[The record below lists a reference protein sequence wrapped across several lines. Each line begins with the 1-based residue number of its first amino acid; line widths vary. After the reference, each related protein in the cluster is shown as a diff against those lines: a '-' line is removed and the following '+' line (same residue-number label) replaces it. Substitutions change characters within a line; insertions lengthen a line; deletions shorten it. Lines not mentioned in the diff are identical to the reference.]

1 MHVIG
6 LNYSNTMIIKRF
18 TGKTVV
24 VTGAS
29 CGIGLGI
36 AERFAEEGANLVLA
50 DRDPRVE
57 EAAATIKTF
66 GVGALPAVCDVTNKA
81 EVEDLYKRAAGQF
94 GTVDISIQ
102 NAGIIT
108 INKLEDLTEAD
119 WNRVLAVNTTGVFL
133 CCQAA
138 AKYMINQGS
147 GRLINSSSA
156 QGRQGFIYTP
166 HYAASK
172 FAVIGL
178 TQSLAKEL
186 APHGITVNAICP
198 GIIGSDMWAYND
210 EHWGKLL
217 GNYQP
222 GELMK
227 EWIQRVPLKRAGNPK
242 DIAGLVA
249 FLASDDASYIT
260 GQSVNVDGG
269 LVMS

>member
-1 MHVIG
+1 M
-6 LNYSNTMIIKRF
+6 KRF

-29 CGIGLGI
+29 RGIGLGI
-36 AERFAEEGANLVLA
+36 AERFAEEGANLVVA

-57 EAAATIKTF
+57 EAAKKIESM
-66 GVGALPAVCDVTNKA
+66 GVGALPVTCDVTNKA
-81 EVEDLYKRAAGQF
+81 DVEKLYERAAGEF
-94 GTVDISIQ
+94 RTIDVSIQ
-102 NAGIIT
+102 NAGVIT
-108 INKLEDLTEAD
+108 IATLEDLSEKD
-119 WNRVLAVNTTGVFL
+119 WNRVLAVNTTGVFF

-138 AKYMINQGS
+138 AKYMIKQGS

-172 FAVIGL
+172 FGVIGL

-198 GIIGSDMWAYND
+198 GIIGTDMWAYND

-217 GNYQP
+217 GNYKP
-222 GELMK
+222 GELMQ
-227 EWIQRVPLKRAGNPK
+227 EWIEGVPLKRAGTAQ
-242 DIAGLVA
+242 DIAGLVT
-249 FLASDDASYIT
+249 FLASDDAAYIT

>member
-1 MHVIG
+1 M
-6 LNYSNTMIIKRF
+6 MKRF
-18 TGKTVV
+18 VGKTVV

-29 CGIGLGI
+29 RGIGLGI

-50 DRDPRVE
+50 DRDPGVE
-57 EAAATIKTF
+57 EAAAKVRKLGTD
-66 GVGALPAVCDVTNKA
+66 ALPAICDVTKKS
-81 EVEDLYKRAAGQF
+81 EVEALYQKAADKF

-108 INKLEDLTEAD
+108 IDKLEELSEKD

-138 AKYMINQGS
+138 AKYMTKQGS

-186 APHGITVNAICP
+186 APRGITVNAICP
-198 GIIGSDMWAYND
+198 GIIETDMWAYND
-210 EHWGKLL
+210 QHWGKLL
-217 GNYQP
+217 GNYKP

-227 EWIQRVPLKRAGNPK
+227 EWIQGVPLKRAGNAK
-242 DIAGLVA
+242 DIAGLVS
-249 FLASDDASYIT
+249 FLASDDAAYIT
-260 GQSVNVDGG
+260 GQAVNIDGG

>member
-1 MHVIG
+1 
-6 LNYSNTMIIKRF
+6 MILMMKRF
-18 TGKTVV
+18 SGKTVV

-29 CGIGLGI
+29 RGIGLGI
-36 AERFAEEGANLVLA
+36 SDRFAEEGANLVLA

-57 EAAATIKTF
+57 EAAVQIKAL
-66 GVGALPAVCDVTNKA
+66 GVDALSVVCDVTNKA
-81 EVEDLYKRAAGQF
+81 EVENLYKRASAQF

-108 INKLEDLTEAD
+108 INKLEDLTESD
-119 WNRVLAVNTTGVFL
+119 WNKVLAVNTTGVFL

-138 AKYMINQGS
+138 AKYMVKQGS

-172 FAVIGL
+172 FAVIGI

-186 APHGITVNAICP
+186 APYGITVNAICP

-227 EWIQRVPLKRAGNPK
+227 EWIQGVPLKRAGNPK

>member
-1 MHVIG
+1 M
-6 LNYSNTMIIKRF
+6 MKRF
-18 TGKTVV
+18 IGKTVV
-24 VTGAS
+24 VTGGS
-29 CGIGLGI
+29 RGIGLGI

-50 DRDPRVE
+50 DKASGVE
-57 EAAATIKTF
+57 EAAEKIKTL
-66 GVGALPAVCDVTNKA
+66 GVGALGAVCDVTNKG
-81 EVEDLYKRAAGQF
+81 EVEDLYKRAAEQF
-94 GTVDISIQ
+94 GSVDVSIQ
-102 NAGIIT
+102 NAGVIT
-108 INKLEDLTEAD
+108 IEKLENLTEKD
-119 WNRVLAVNTTGVFL
+119 WNFVMAVNTTGVFL

-138 AKYMINQGS
+138 AKYMIKQGS

-198 GIIGSDMWAYND
+198 GIIGTDMWAYND
-210 EHWGKLL
+210 EKWGKLL

-227 EWIQRVPLKRAGNPK
+227 EWIEGVPLKRGGTAQRHCGAG
-242 DIAGLVA
+242 VV
-249 FLASDDASYIT
+249 SC
-260 GQSVNVDGG
+260 VR
-269 LVMS
+269 

>member
-1 MHVIG
+1 M
-6 LNYSNTMIIKRF
+6 MKRF
-18 TGKTVV
+18 IGKTVV
-24 VTGAS
+24 VTGAGR
-29 CGIGLGI
+29 GIGLGI
-36 AERFAEEGANLVLA
+36 AQRFAEEGANLVLA
-50 DRDPRVE
+50 DRDSGV
-57 EAAATIKTF
+57 EAAAEKIKKL
-66 GVGALPAVCDVTNKA
+66 GADALASVCDVTVKSDVEALYQKA
-81 EVEDLYKRAAGQF
+81 ADKF
-94 GTVDISIQ
+94 GTVDVSIQ

-108 INKLEDLTEAD
+108 IDKLEDLPEKD

-138 AKYMINQGS
+138 AKYMVKQRS

-172 FAVIGL
+172 FGVIGL

-186 APHGITVNAICP
+186 APHGVTVNAICP
-198 GIIGSDMWAYND
+198 GIIDTDMWAYND

-217 GNYQP
+217 GNYKP

-227 EWIQRVPLKRAGNPK
+227 EWIEGVPLKRAGNAQ
-242 DIAGLVA
+242 DIAGLVS
-249 FLASDDASYIT
+249 FLASDDAAYIT
-260 GQSVNVDGG
+260 GQSVNIDGG

>member
-1 MHVIG
+1 M
-6 LNYSNTMIIKRF
+6 KRF

-29 CGIGLGI
+29 RGIGLGI
-36 AERFAEEGANLVLA
+36 AERFAEEGANLVVA

-57 EAAATIKTF
+57 EAAKKIESM
-66 GVGALPAVCDVTNKA
+66 GVGALPVTCDVTNKA
-81 EVEDLYKRAAGQF
+81 DVEKLYERAAGEF
-94 GTVDISIQ
+94 RTIDVSIQ
-102 NAGIIT
+102 NAGVIT
-108 INKLEDLTEAD
+108 IAKLEDLSEKD
-119 WNRVLAVNTTGVFL
+119 WNQVLAVNTTGVFF

-138 AKYMINQGS
+138 AKYMIKQGS

-172 FAVIGL
+172 FGVIGL

-198 GIIGSDMWAYND
+198 GIIGTDMWAYND

-217 GNYQP
+217 GNYKP
-222 GELMK
+222 GELMQQ
-227 EWIQRVPLKRAGNPK
+227 WIEGVPLKRAGTAQ
-242 DIAGLVA
+242 DIAGLVT
-249 FLASDDASYIT
+249 FLASDDAAYIT

>member
-1 MHVIG
+1 
-6 LNYSNTMIIKRF
+6 
-18 TGKTVV
+18 
-24 VTGAS
+24 
-29 CGIGLGI
+29 LGI
-36 AERFAEEGANLVLA
+36 AERFAEEGANIVVA

-57 EAAATIKTF
+57 EAAKKIESM
-66 GVGALPAVCDVTNKA
+66 GVDALPVTCDVTNKA
-81 EVEDLYKRAAGQF
+81 DVEKLYERAAGEF
-94 GTVDISIQ
+94 RTIDVSIQ
-102 NAGIIT
+102 NAGVIT
-108 INKLEDLTEAD
+108 IAKLEDLSEKD
-119 WNRVLAVNTTGVFL
+119 WNQVLAVNTTGVFF

-138 AKYMINQGS
+138 AKYMIKQGS

-172 FAVIGL
+172 FGVIGL

-198 GIIGSDMWAYND
+198 GIIGTDMWAYND

-217 GNYQP
+217 GNYKP
-222 GELMK
+222 GELMQ
-227 EWIQRVPLKRAGNPK
+227 EWIEGVPLKRAGTAQ
-242 DIAGLVA
+242 DIAGLVT
-249 FLASDDASYIT
+249 FLASDDAAYIT